1 MTRSR
6 VAVLALAA
14 SIVMAGSALAQ
25 PAPTSQTPP
34 TVAGDWDVTVQSPQG
49 TTNVAVTLK
58 QDGEKLDGVFKSP
71 LGELPF
77 SGTLIGNEM
86 KFNFMFPVD
95 GQPLA
100 ITMTGKVEGDA
111 ITGKADF
118 GGFAEGDWSAK
129 RSTGAA
135 VAAAAT
141 TTPAPTTAESATSTS
156 TTTSSTTTTG
166 VGYAGK
172 WDVVVKTPGG
182 DFPATA
188 DLTEDGGKLAGTF
201 GSQMGEV
208 PVTGIVEGKSVKLTM
223 NAQTPNGSMTVVL
236 TGDLDGDS
244 IVNGKADIEGMGQME
259 WSAKRIKP

>member
-1 MTRSR
+1 MIRSR
-6 VAVLALAA
+6 LTMLALAA
-14 SIVMAGSALAQ
+14 SLAMAGPVVAQ
-25 PAPTSQTPP
+25 PAQTPAP
-34 TVAGDWDVTVQSPQG
+34 PSVAGDWDVTVQSPQG
-49 TTNVAVTLK
+49 TTTVLVTLK

-77 SGTLIGNEM
+77 SGTLTGNEM

-100 ITMTGKVEGDA
+100 ITMTGKVEGDT

-129 RSTGAA
+129 RATGAA
-135 VAAAAT
+135 AAAAST
-141 TTPAPTTAESATSTS
+141 TTPATTTAESATSTS
-156 TTTSSTTTTG
+156 TTTTSTTTTG

-172 WDVVVKTPGG
+172 WDVVVKTPAG

-188 DLTEDGGKLAGTF
+188 NLTDEGGKLSGTF
-201 GSQMGEV
+201 ASQMGEV
-208 PVTGIVEGKSVKLTM
+208 PVTGVVEGKSVKLTM
-223 NAQTPNGSMTVVL
+223 NAQTPNGNMTVVL

-244 IVNGKADIEGMGQME
+244 IVNGKADIEGMGQMD

>member
-1 MTRSR
+1 MIRSR
-6 VAVLALAA
+6 NLVLALAA
-14 SIVMAGSALAQ
+14 SILLVASALAQ
-25 PAPTSQTPP
+25 QAPVS
-34 TVAGDWDVTVQSPQG
+34 VAGDWDVTVQSPQG
-49 TTNVAVTLK
+49 TTNVLVTLK
-58 QDGEKLDGVFKSP
+58 QSGEKLEGIFKSP

-77 SGTLIGNEM
+77 SGTLTGNEM
-86 KFNFMFPVD
+86 KFSFNFPVD

-100 ITMTGKVEGDA
+100 ITMTGKIEGEA
-111 ITGKADF
+111 ISGKADF

-129 RSTGAA
+129 RASAA
-135 VAAAAT
+135 TVAAAAAAAAAAPAT
-141 TTPAPTTAESATSTS
+141 TTASSATSTS
-156 TTTSSTTTTG
+156 TTSTSTTTTG

-172 WDVVVKTPGG
+172 WDVLVKTPGG

-188 DLTEDGGKLAGTF
+188 SLVDEGGKLTGTF

-208 PVTGIVEGKSVKLTM
+208 PVTGVVDGKSVKLTM
-223 NAQTPNGSMTVVL
+223 TAQTPSGAMNVTL

>member
-1 MTRSR
+1 MIRSR
-6 VAVLALAA
+6 VTVLALAV
-14 SIVMAGSALAQ
+14 SIAVAPSVLAQ
-25 PAPTSQTPP
+25 PAQPAPASVT
-34 TVAGDWDVTVQSPQG
+34 GDWDVTVQSPQG
-49 TTNVAVTLK
+49 TTNVLVTLK
-58 QDGEKLDGVFKSP
+58 QDGEKLDGLFKSP

-77 SGTLIGNEM
+77 SGTLTGNEM

-129 RSTGAA
+129 RAA
-135 VAAAAT
+135 PGAAAAAASAPAA
-141 TTPAPTTAESATSTS
+141 TPAASATST
-156 TTTSSTTTTG
+156 TTTSSTTTAG

-172 WDVVVKTPGG
+172 WDVVVKTPAG

-188 DLTEDGGKLAGTF
+188 NLTDEGGKLSGTF
-201 GSQMGEV
+201 ASQMGEV
-208 PVTGIVEGKSVKLTM
+208 PVTGVVEGKSVKLTM
-223 NAQTPNGSMTVVL
+223 NAQTPNGNMTVVL

-259 WSAKRIKP
+259 WTGKRVKP

>member
-1 MTRSR
+1 MIRSR
-6 VAVLALAA
+6 NLVLALAA
-14 SIVMAGSALAQ
+14 SIALAGSALAQ
-25 PAPTSQTPP
+25 TTPIS
-34 TVAGDWDVTVQSPQG
+34 VAGDWDVTVQSPQG
-49 TTNVAVTLK
+49 TTTVVVTLK

-77 SGTLIGNEM
+77 SGTLTGNEM

-129 RSTGAA
+129 RATGAA
-135 VAAAAT
+135 AAAAST
-141 TTPAPTTAESATSTS
+141 STPATTTAESATSTS
-156 TTTSSTTTTG
+156 TTTSSSTTTAG

-172 WDVVVKTPGG
+172 WDIVVKTPAG

-188 DLTEDGGKLAGTF
+188 NLTDAGGKLSGTF
-201 GSQMGEV
+201 ASQMGEV
-208 PVTGIVEGKSVKLTM
+208 PVTGVVEGKSVKLTM
-223 NAQTPNGSMTVVL
+223 TAQTPNGNMTVVL

-244 IVNGKADIEGMGQME
+244 IVNGKADVEGMGQMD
-259 WSAKRIKP
+259 WTGKRIKP